1 MHPGM
6 IITDLARHM
15 TSDDLA
21 ELQRRAAARAAS
33 GAGPGLPNFKSVQQ
47 GAATSV
53 WAAVSADMTDVG
65 GTYCEDAAISVA
77 ADYATDVD
85 YATRLWS
92 VSEQLVGE
100 SFFV

>member
-1 MHPGM
+1 MW
-6 IITDLARHM
+6 
-15 TSDDLA
+15 
-21 ELQRRAAARAAS
+21 
-33 GAGPGLPNFKSVQQ
+33 
-47 GAATSV
+47 AT
-53 WAAVSADMTDVG
+53 VSADMTDVG

-100 SFFV
+100 SFLLD